1 MLGARNKHGR
11 QDLMLSTTD
20 HTRFLKVI
28 KSKVQGTINVVSALS
43 PIKSKLE
50 LFVMLSSS
58 CSPHHALLIML
69 SSSLGIIGNRGQVNY
84 AAASTFLDVFAAQLV
99 TRGYLPGHL
108 YQSGQRAQGRARSRR
123 TSIRT
128 STASPSLWAGS
139 WPIHYS
145 PRSGPLQA
153 AGQVAE
159 APVSH
164 GLREA
169 TTMEAAVKAVTRAI
183 VHEVARI
190 MALSVQEIDPRWSLG
205 SYGVDSRMTV
215 DFKAWFQ
222 REVGMSM
229 GTVELLGE
237 LARTQLVQQA
247 ADASQ
252 FLPAELRGG

>member
-1 MLGARNKHGR
+1 MVCDITVQRLLRLENAMAQCQASMPPMRGCLQTSMILEVGALWKYNGSMLGARNKHGR

-123 TSIRT
+123 TSIRCRWRLPT
-128 STASPSLWAGS
+128 GRFRRSFCSLS
-139 WPIHYS
+139 
-145 PRSGPLQA
+145 
-153 AGQVAE
+153 
-159 APVSH
+159 
-164 GLREA
+164 
-169 TTMEAAVKAVTRAI
+169 
-183 VHEVARI
+183 
-190 MALSVQEIDPRWSLG
+190 
-205 SYGVDSRMTV
+205 
-215 DFKAWFQ
+215 
-222 REVGMSM
+222 
-229 GTVELLGE
+229 
-237 LARTQLVQQA
+237 
-247 ADASQ
+247 
-252 FLPAELRGG
+252 